1 MENMTFDKWLSELD
15 LSFWGTA
22 QHKITPSQFFERQQS
37 EDAVLLDLRS
47 PEEVGQLAL
56 PFALHIPINELPS
69 RWQELP
75 TDRLVATF
83 CSSVTRAVVAWVYLQ
98 LRGLDK
104 VRILDAR
111 YTDLTEELVP
121 GKVYKRANK
130 SA

>member
-1 MENMTFDKWLSELD
+1 MGKPAFDKWLSELD

-22 QHKITPSQFFERQQS
+22 QHKVTPSQFFERQQS
-37 EDAVLLDLRS
+37 EGAVLLDLRS

-56 PFALHIPINELPS
+56 PFALHIPINELPA

-98 LRGLDK
+98 LHGLDK

-111 YTDLTEELVP
+111 YNDLTEELVP
-121 GKVYKRANK
+121 GKVYKRAK
-130 SA
+130 K